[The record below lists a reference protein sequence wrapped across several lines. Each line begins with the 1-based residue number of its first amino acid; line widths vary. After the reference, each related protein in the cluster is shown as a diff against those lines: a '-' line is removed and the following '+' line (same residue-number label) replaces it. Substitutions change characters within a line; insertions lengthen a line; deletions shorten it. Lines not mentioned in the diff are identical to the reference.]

1 MSRLTNTAHQTNL
14 FGTELLQQLDA
25 GDPLLQLASAIPWSE
40 LEQAFA
46 KHYTPGVG
54 RPPKPIRLMVGLEIL
69 KFLENLSDEKVVVQ
83 FKRNPYYQAFCGLTE
98 FSLALPCDSTDL
110 VYFRKRIGT
119 EGYEKLF
126 QISVQLHGKVALDE
140 TVNIDSSSSDQGMAL
155 ANCSSGSPASSCW
168 SSSVPSGESL
178 FLRKLV
184 LGIPAQASGK
194 NLTRPP
200 MPSAPRKKTENVI
213 IDLSFPVEKLK
224 NVTSHKHRPPNQS
237 IAENPGNVALAAAK
251 T

>member
-140 TVNIDSSSSDQGMAL
+140 TVN
-155 ANCSSGSPASSCW
+155 SCR
-168 SSSVPSGESL
+168 L
-178 FLRKLV
+178 
-184 LGIPAQASGK
+184 
-194 NLTRPP
+194 
-200 MPSAPRKKTENVI
+200 
-213 IDLSFPVEKLK
+213 LS
-224 NVTSHKHRPPNQS
+224 
-237 IAENPGNVALAAAK
+237 
-251 T
+251 